1 MYIQRRSDGIQ
12 KNFTVGEFLHMQKLG
27 KHPLSTESGATHTEM
42 ALRMQADKRYS
53 ESMDSIIG
61 DSDIWCEWNTSMD
74 ITQR

>member
-1 MYIQRRSDGIQ
+1 MYIQKEVKSTHRNIQ
-12 KNFTVGEFLHMQKLG
+12 IREFLRTQKLG

-61 DSDIWCEWNTSMD
+61 GSDIWCEWNTSMD

>member
-1 MYIQRRSDGIQ
+1 MVIYE
-12 KNFTVGEFLHMQKLG
+12 KTL
-27 KHPLSTESGATHTEM
+27 PTHTEM

>member
-1 MYIQRRSDGIQ
+1 
-12 KNFTVGEFLHMQKLG
+12 MQKLG

-42 ALRMQADKRYS
+42 ALRMQVDKRYS

-61 DSDIWCEWNTSMD
+61 GSDIWCEWNTSMD

>member
-1 MYIQRRSDGIQ
+1 MRCIYITRMVIYE
-12 KNFTVGEFLHMQKLG
+12 KTL
-27 KHPLSTESGATHTEM
+27 PTHTEM